1 MDRLLIAGRWPVG
14 SSIFGQ
20 PSTAGPTLLLRRS
33 LKLLC
38 KANPITFMSLSVGVK
53 FVYVGN
59 VYFMIEF
66 KYVIPPLERS
76 SDFGFEIQN
85 LAHMTAIQ
93 RMLFISV
100 TRRTS

>member
-1 MDRLLIAGRWPVG
+1 MDFLSVKDYLQTPKTNKQL
-14 SSIFGQ
+14 F
-20 PSTAGPTLLLRRS
+20 TANTDWRVLRRN

-38 KANPITFMSLSVGVK
+38 KANPITFMSLSVGFK

-59 VYFMIEF
+59 VHFMIEF